1 MRCSI
6 FRSLPVLPP
15 PPRKEPRGYLQ
26 PAFCLPSH
34 AQLPDSSRRKAPR
47 GLASLLFTGGRR
59 ASSPPRARRPR
70 EAARALHPSVHLG
83 AREPPRACSF
93 LTASHVSARAFHVGS
108 GAGRR
113 NVARKAGQGQGPDLR
128 RTPPAPALGDSAP
141 GTGRG
146 AASHPSA
153 VRRTV
158 FWVQRF

>member
-6 FRSLPVLPP
+6 FRSLPVL

-83 AREPPRACSF
+83 AREPPRSLRFSDGVPREC
-93 LTASHVSARAFHVGS
+93 ASLPRRFWSQQAECGAKGGPGPGPGPGPPPHSSGTRAG
-108 GAGRR
+108 GRR
-113 NVARKAGQGQGPDLR
+113 RGDWTWGGIAPECCQTDGIFGP
-128 RTPPAPALGDSAP
+128 AI
-141 GTGRG
+141 
-146 AASHPSA
+146 
-153 VRRTV
+153 
-158 FWVQRF
+158 